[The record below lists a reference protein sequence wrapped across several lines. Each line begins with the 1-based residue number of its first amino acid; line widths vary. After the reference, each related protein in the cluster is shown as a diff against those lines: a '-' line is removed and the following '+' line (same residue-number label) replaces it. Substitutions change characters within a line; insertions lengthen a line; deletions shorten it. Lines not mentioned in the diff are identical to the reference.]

1 MWSIMDKLQYD
12 NLYKFFVSLGIV
24 LIVLPV
30 AALVFLFNMEPILIS
45 QADYDLLSEFSLQMI
60 ANRNELTAYFIKM
73 FPWFADS
80 LFFIGVVLLLVGI
93 FKWVGLQNNLDK
105 KSFADTEAALQALK
119 ALTMSNAEIT
129 AKVDEEVKE
138 AAVIETTTSSFSPDE
153 NAHSSAINKYIEIEE
168 LCFNYFTKRYAK
180 KYSFER
186 NIRMGKYCYD
196 FIGVSKLD
204 NIDLIFETKYM
215 KIAAGN
221 SRRIYD
227 VFERVYDS
235 GINYETI
242 AHRNFKCV
250 VVIVTPK
257 EELPRLENIVETYC
271 KAHRENASRIEI
283 KCMAEESL

>member
-1 MWSIMDKLQYD
+1 MDKLQYD
-12 NLYKFFVSLGIV
+12 NLYKFLVSLGIV
-24 LIVLPV
+24 LIIVPV
-30 AALVFLFNMEPILIS
+30 AALAFLLNMEPLLIS
-45 QADYDLLSEFSLQMI
+45 QVDYDSLSDFSLQMI
-60 ANRNELTAYFIKM
+60 ANRNEITSYFISV
-73 FPWFADS
+73 FPQFAVA
-80 LFFIGVVLLLVGI
+80 FIVAGVGVLIIGI
-93 FKWVGLQNNLDK
+93 VKWVGLQKNLDK
-105 KSFADTEAALQALK
+105 KCFADTEAALQALN
-119 ALTMSNAEIT
+119 ALAMSNAEVISK
-129 AKVDEEVKE
+129 ADEEVKE
-138 AAVIETTTSSFSPDE
+138 AAVIESPTLPFPPDE
-153 NAHSSAINKYIEIEE
+153 SARSSAIDKYIKIEN

-204 NIDLIFETKYM
+204 NIDLVFEIKYI
-215 KIAAGN
+215 KVAAGN

-227 VFERVYDS
+227 IFERVYNS
-235 GINYETI
+235 GTNYETI

-271 KAHRENASRIEI
+271 KAHRENTSRIEI

>member
-1 MWSIMDKLQYD
+1 MDKLQYD
-12 NLYKFFVSLGIV
+12 NLYKFLVSLGIV
-24 LIVLPV
+24 LIIVPV
-30 AALVFLFNMEPILIS
+30 AALAFLLNMEPLLIS
-45 QADYDLLSEFSLQMI
+45 QVDYDSLSDFSLQMI
-60 ANRNELTAYFIKM
+60 ANRNEITSYFISV
-73 FPWFADS
+73 FPQFAVA
-80 LFFIGVVLLLVGI
+80 FIVAGVGVLIIGI
-93 FKWVGLQNNLDK
+93 VKWVGLQKNLDK
-105 KSFADTEAALQALK
+105 KCFADTEAALQALN
-119 ALTMSNAEIT
+119 ALAMSNEEVISKA
-129 AKVDEEVKE
+129 DEEVKE
-138 AAVIETTTSSFSPDE
+138 AAVIESPTLPFPPDE
-153 NAHSSAINKYIEIEE
+153 NARSSAIDKYIKIEN

-204 NIDLIFETKYM
+204 NIDLVFEIKYI
-215 KIAAGN
+215 KVAAGN

-227 VFERVYDS
+227 IFERVYNS
-235 GINYETI
+235 GTNYETI

>member
-1 MWSIMDKLQYD
+1 MDKLQYD
-12 NLYKFFVSLGIV
+12 NLYKFLVSLGIV

-30 AALVFLFNMEPILIS
+30 AALVFLFNMEPILMS

-60 ANRNELTAYFIKM
+60 ANRNELTSYFISI
-73 FPWFADS
+73 FPWFAGS
-80 LFFIGVVLLLVGI
+80 LICIGVGVLLIGI
-93 FKWVGLQNNLDK
+93 FKWIGLQKNLDK
-105 KSFADTEAALQALK
+105 KLDAEAAMQTLNLLK
-119 ALTMSNAEIT
+119 MSSAEVT
-129 AKVDEEVKE
+129 AKIEEEVKE
-138 AAVIETTTSSFSPDE
+138 TAAIETPTPPISPAVND
-153 NAHSSAINKYIEIEE
+153 HSSAMNKYIEIEE

-204 NIDLIFETKYM
+204 NIDLIFEIKYM

-221 SRRIYD
+221 SSRIYD
-227 VFERVYDS
+227 VFERVYYS

-242 AHRNFKCV
+242 AHRNFRCV

-271 KAHRENASRIEI
+271 KAHRENANRIEI

>member
-1 MWSIMDKLQYD
+1 MDKLQYD
-12 NLYKFFVSLGIV
+12 NLYKFLVSLGIV

-30 AALVFLFNMEPILIS
+30 AALVFLLNMEPILMS

-60 ANRNELTAYFIKM
+60 ANRNELTSYFISI
-73 FPWFADS
+73 FPWLASS
-80 LFFIGVVLLLVGI
+80 LICIGVGVLLVGI
-93 FKWVGLQNNLDK
+93 FKWVGLQKNLDK
-105 KSFADTEAALQALK
+105 KLDAEAAMQTLNLLK
-119 ALTMSNAEIT
+119 MSSAEVT
-129 AKVDEEVKE
+129 AKIEEEVKE
-138 AAVIETTTSSFSPDE
+138 TAAIETPTPPISPAVND
-153 NAHSSAINKYIEIEE
+153 HSSVMNKYIEIEE

-204 NIDLIFETKYM
+204 NIDLIFEIKYM
-215 KIAAGN
+215 KIATGN

-227 VFERVYDS
+227 VFEHVYDS

-242 AHRNFKCV
+242 AHRNFRCV

-271 KAHRENASRIEI
+271 KAHSENANRIEI

>member
-1 MWSIMDKLQYD
+1 MDKLQYD
-12 NLYKFFVSLGIV
+12 NLYKFLVSLGIV
-24 LIVLPV
+24 LIILPV
-30 AALVFLFNMEPILIS
+30 AALVFLLNMEPILIS
-45 QADYDLLSEFSLQMI
+45 QVEYDSLSEFSLQMI
-60 ANRNELTAYFIKM
+60 ANRNEITSYFISV
-73 FPWFADS
+73 FPRFA
-80 LFFIGVVLLLVGI
+80 
-93 FKWVGLQNNLDK
+93 VGLIVAGVGVLIIGIVKWAGLQKNLDK
-105 KSFADTEAALQALK
+105 KSFADTEAALQALN
-119 ALTMSNAEIT
+119 ALTMSNAEVISK
-129 AKVDEEVKE
+129 ADEEVRE
-138 AAVIETTTSSFSPDE
+138 AAVIESPTLPFPPDE
-153 NAHSSAINKYIEIEE
+153 NARSSAIDKYIKIEN
-168 LCFNYFTKRYAK
+168 LCFNYFTRRYAK

-204 NIDLIFETKYM
+204 NIDLVFEIKYI
-215 KIAAGN
+215 KVAAGN

-227 VFERVYDS
+227 IFERVYNS
-235 GINYETI
+235 GTNYETI

>member
-1 MWSIMDKLQYD
+1 MDKLQYD
-12 NLYKFFVSLGIV
+12 NLYKFLVSLGIV
-24 LIVLPV
+24 LIILPV
-30 AALVFLFNMEPILIS
+30 AALVFLLNMEPILIS
-45 QADYDLLSEFSLQMI
+45 QVDYDSLSEFSLQMI
-60 ANRNELTAYFIKM
+60 ANRNEITSYFISV
-73 FPWFADS
+73 FPQFAVG
-80 LFFIGVVLLLVGI
+80 LIVAGIGVLIIGI
-93 FKWVGLQNNLDK
+93 VKWVGLQKNLDK
-105 KSFADTEAALQALK
+105 KSFADTEAALQALN
-119 ALTMSNAEIT
+119 ALTMSNAEVISK
-129 AKVDEEVKE
+129 ADEEVKE
-138 AAVIETTTSSFSPDE
+138 AAVIESPTSPFPPDE
-153 NAHSSAINKYIEIEE
+153 TARSSAIEKYIKIEN

-204 NIDLIFETKYM
+204 NIDLVFEIKYI
-215 KIAAGN
+215 KVAAGN

-227 VFERVYDS
+227 IFERVYNS
-235 GINYETI
+235 GTNYETI

>member
-1 MWSIMDKLQYD
+1 MDKLQYD
-12 NLYKFFVSLGIV
+12 NLYKFLVSLGIV

-45 QADYDLLSEFSLQMI
+45 QADYDLLSDFSLQMI
-60 ANRNELTAYFIKM
+60 ATRNKLTSYFISI
-73 FPWFADS
+73 FPWVAGI
-80 LFFIGVVLLLVGI
+80 LTCIGIVVLLIGI
-93 FKWVGLQNNLDK
+93 FKWVGLQKNLDK
-105 KSFADTEAALQALK
+105 KLDAEAAIHTLNLLK
-119 ALTMSNAEIT
+119 MSSAEVA
-129 AKVDEEVKE
+129 AKIEEEVKE
-138 AAVIETTTSSFSPDE
+138 TVSIEAPTPPVSSAVND
-153 NAHSSAINKYIEIEE
+153 HSSAMNKYIEIED
-168 LCFNYFTKRYAK
+168 LCFNYFTKRYAN

-196 FIGVSKLD
+196 FIGVSKLN
-204 NIDLIFETKYM
+204 NIDLIVEIKYL

-221 SRRIYD
+221 SRMIYD
-227 VFERVYDS
+227 VFERVYNS
-235 GINYETI
+235 GVNYETI

>member
-1 MWSIMDKLQYD
+1 MDKLQYD
-12 NLYKFFVSLGIV
+12 NLYKFLVSLGIV
-24 LIVLPV
+24 LIILPV
-30 AALVFLFNMEPILIS
+30 AALIFLLNMEPILIN
-45 QADYDLLSEFSLQMI
+45 QVDYDSLSEFSLQMM
-60 ANRNELTAYFIKM
+60 ANRNEITFYFISV
-73 FPWFADS
+73 FPRFAVG
-80 LFFIGVVLLLVGI
+80 LIVAGVGVLIIGIV
-93 FKWVGLQNNLDK
+93 KWVGLQKNLDK
-105 KSFADTEAALQALK
+105 KSFADTEAALQALN
-119 ALTMSNAEIT
+119 ALTMSNAEVISK
-129 AKVDEEVKE
+129 ADEEVKE
-138 AAVIETTTSSFSPDE
+138 AAVIESSTSPFPPDE
-153 NAHSSAINKYIEIEE
+153 TARSSAIDKYIKIEN

-204 NIDLIFETKYM
+204 NIDLVFQIKYI
-215 KIAAGN
+215 KVAAGN
-221 SRRIYD
+221 SRRICD
-227 VFERVYDS
+227 IFERVYNS
-235 GINYETI
+235 GTNYETI

>member
-1 MWSIMDKLQYD
+1 MDKLQYD
-12 NLYKFFVSLGIV
+12 NLYKFLVSLGIV
-24 LIVLPV
+24 LIILPV

-60 ANRNELTAYFIKM
+60 ANRNELTSYFISI
-73 FPWFADS
+73 FPWFAGS
-80 LFFIGVVLLLVGI
+80 LICIGVGVLLIGI
-93 FKWVGLQNNLDK
+93 CNWVGLQKNLDK
-105 KSFADTEAALQALK
+105 KLDAETAIQTLNLLK
-119 ALTMSNAEIT
+119 MNSAEVT
-129 AKVDEEVKE
+129 AKIEEEVKE
-138 AAVIETTTSSFSPDE
+138 TAAIETPTPPVSPVVND
-153 NAHSSAINKYIEIEE
+153 HSSAMNKYIEIED

-186 NIRMGKYCYD
+186 NIRIGKYCYD

-204 NIDLIFETKYM
+204 NIDIIFEIKYM

-227 VFERVYDS
+227 LFERVYDS
-235 GINYETI
+235 GVNYETI
-242 AHRNFKCV
+242 AHRNFRCV
-250 VVIVTPK
+250 VVMVTPK

-271 KAHRENASRIEI
+271 KAYRENANRIEI